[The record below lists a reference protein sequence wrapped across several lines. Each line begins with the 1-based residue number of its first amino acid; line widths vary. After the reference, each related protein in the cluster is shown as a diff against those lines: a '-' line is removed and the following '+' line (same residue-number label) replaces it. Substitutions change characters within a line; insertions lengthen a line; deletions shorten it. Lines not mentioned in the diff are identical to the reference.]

1 MTAYTWRVVKADA
14 RVEFATRACGRCGGS
29 GRFGPVVVANG
40 VCFDCGGRGWAFS
53 RPAARAFDALQAAR
67 LATSY
72 AEVEANPAAWSY
84 MAGWPTVGG
93 GYATRLVQVKTA
105 VFDTSSRG
113 GAVGVAVDC
122 EGDGYDTTYMDEQGK
137 RWLPFYPFRVTWG
150 ERDGDAVS
158 IGLTLREYA
167 TGAPS
172 DFRRAATEAEVET
185 LLAQHSHKT
194 AVRRKAAV

>member
-29 GRFGPVVVANG
+29 GRFGPVVVSNG

-67 LATSY
+67 LAKSY
-72 AEVEANPAAWSY
+72 AEVEANPAAWQY
-84 MAGWPTVGG
+84 TAGRPTMNG
-93 GYATRLVQVKTA
+93 GYVTQVVRVKTA
-105 VFDTSSRG
+105 VFDRSARS
-113 GAVGVAVDC
+113 GAVGVAEDC
-122 EGDGYDTTYMDEQGK
+122 EGDGYDVTYKSDGR
-137 RWLPFYPFRVTWG
+137 RWMPFYSFRVTWG
-150 ERDGDAVS
+150 ERSDDAVG

-167 TGAPS
+167 TGTPS
-172 DFRRAATEAEVET
+172 DFRRALTDAEVDAV
-185 LLAQHSHKT
+185 LAAHSPKT